1 MLIEEKI
8 TRLTPAGELE
18 IDLRPVHDVCLLY
31 TPWETGLHT
40 YRLKGST
47 WVGEPNWDL
56 GIPLVTQAERA
67 EAETPLRRF
76 VDGIPTGLRTLAARF
91 IHNQVLLLGWAA
103 RYQGARDLLQN
114 NPVLLWLMVGAAQ
127 KLDWSENR
135 VKALLRQK
143 QHEILQQVSGA
154 GTKTAV
160 RYLRKLVLKRG
171 DKREFRLVL
180 WSIRQEGL
188 MACLRQLSSVSI
200 HVVAVLHRCPAFATD
215 AMVRSLASSLSD
227 DLDIPAALSQA
238 ALIQQVR
245 DDTVRLGNTLE
256 IQNTEQVV
264 RRCSSFEQLNRL
276 HDRWT
281 RSLNSR
287 KVDSIVSVGFP
298 SPPLEGSKTIRPIRN
313 SGALRE
319 EGRIMAHCVGSYSD
333 KVLSGRS
340 YIYKVFEPERATL
353 ELKIQGGQIAIGEF
367 RLKNDDI
374 PSEYTHKAVD
384 EWLESRLSPKGG
396 E

>member
-31 TPWETGLHT
+31 TPWETGLHM
-40 YRLKGST
+40 YRLKGGT
-47 WVGEPNWDL
+47 WIGEPNWDL

-67 EAETPLRRF
+67 EAGVPLKRF
-76 VDGIPTGLRTLAARF
+76 VDGIPAGFRTLAARF
-91 IHNQVLLLGWAA
+91 IYNQVLLLGWAA
-103 RYQGARDLLQN
+103 RYPGARDLLQN

-127 KLDWSENR
+127 RSDWSEHR
-135 VKALLRQK
+135 VKTLLQRK
-143 QHEILQQVSGA
+143 QHEILQQVTGT
-154 GTKTAV
+154 GTKTAA
-160 RYLRKLVLKRG
+160 RYLRKLVLRRG
-171 DKREFRLVL
+171 DKRELRLVI
-180 WSIRQEGL
+180 WSTRQEGL
-188 MACLRQLSSVSI
+188 MACLRQLSAVPI
-200 HVVAVLHRCPAFATD
+200 HVVAALYRCPALATD
-215 AMVRSLASSLSD
+215 AMVRSLANSLSD

-238 ALIQQVR
+238 ALIQQVWE
-245 DDTVRLGNTLE
+245 DTVRLGNALE

-281 RSLNSR
+281 KSLNSR
-287 KVDSIVSVGFP
+287 RIDKEASIGFP
-298 SPPLEGSKTIRPIRN
+298 PPPVEGSKTIQPIRN
-313 SGALRE
+313 STALRE
-319 EGRIMAHCVGSYSD
+319 EGRMMAHCVGSYTD

-353 ELKIQGGQIAIGEF
+353 ELKIQGDRIAIGEF

-374 PSEYTHKAVD
+374 PSEDTLKVVD
-384 EWLESRLSPKGG
+384 EWLESRLSPKDG